1 MKITF
6 QSSNQGNGKIMKNI
20 RKIHSNRGFTLIEL
34 LVVISIIG
42 ILMGIIGPKVFD
54 LLSGSKATKTQAT
67 FQGWATQLIQYKE
80 HYKYF
85 PPFLLEEEEGVPSN
99 LADDE
104 VHENFIAAL
113 RGMAWDPE
121 SFSWEALSDE
131 LLKQN
136 RKSREFHLFTED
148 EFGNIDQDDDSN
160 DGKFLADSWGGRK
173 IQIVVDQDGDGI
185 IRLAESTASEIIES
199 LKVEYDASV
208 VEANKEKIKV
218 IRGKVGIFV
227 LFDDEGDSDTQNVF
241 SWNIKKYLGVE

>member
-1 MKITF
+1 
-6 QSSNQGNGKIMKNI
+6 MKNT
-20 RKIHSNRGFTLIEL
+20 KKTQLNSGFTLIEL

-42 ILMGIIGPKVFD
+42 VLMGIIGPKVFD
-54 LLSGSKATKTQAT
+54 LLSGSKVTKSQAI

-99 LADDE
+99 LEDDE
-104 VHENFIAAL
+104 AHQNFVAAL
-113 RGMAWDPE
+113 RGMAWDPD
-121 SFSWEALSDE
+121 SFSWEALSDD

-136 RKSREFHLFTED
+136 RKSRVFHQFTDD

-160 DGKFLADSWGGRK
+160 NGKYLSDSWGGRK

-185 IRLAESTASEIIES
+185 IRLSDSTISEIISS
-199 LKVEYDASV
+199 LKVEYDASL
-208 VEANKEKIKV
+208 VEASKEKIKI

-227 LFDDEGDSDTQNVF
+227 LFDEKGDSDTQNVF

>member
-1 MKITF
+1 
-6 QSSNQGNGKIMKNI
+6 MKNT
-20 RKIHSNRGFTLIEL
+20 KKTQLNSGFTLIEL

-42 ILMGIIGPKVFD
+42 VLMGIIGPKVFD
-54 LLSGSKATKTQAT
+54 LLSGSKATKSQAI
-67 FQGWATQLIQYKE
+67 FQAWATQLIQYKE

-85 PPFLLEEEEGVPSN
+85 PPFLLEKEEGVPSN

-104 VHENFIAAL
+104 AHQNFVAAL
-113 RGMAWDPE
+113 RGMAWDPD
-121 SFSWEALSDE
+121 SFSWETLSDD

-136 RKSREFHLFTED
+136 RKSREFHQFTDD

-160 DGKFLADSWGGRK
+160 NGKYLSDSWGGRK

-185 IRLAESTASEIIES
+185 IRLSESSVSEIISS
-199 LKVEYDASV
+199 LKVEYDASL

-227 LFDDEGDSDTQNVF
+227 LFDNDGDSDTQNVF